1 MKVEELVHNMADT
14 IREIKFGATVPV
26 VEEDK
31 GDVVTELE
39 AKIGQTSRCVVV
51 GWDGFK
57 PRIVGAT
64 APRETPFGDV
74 SLVAAVFEKPVVN
87 RRNAAAPRLLEIARA
102 IACALDNAG
111 GEGMDDVLHLDRIS
125 PVSGVENGIVTC
137 TVEFSTAG
145 EL

>member
-31 GDVVTELE
+31 GDVVKELE
-39 AKIGQTSRCVVV
+39 AAIGKTSLCVLV
-51 GWDGFK
+51 GWNGFK

-74 SLVAAVFEKPVVN
+74 TLVAAVFEKPVVN
-87 RRNAAAPRLLEIARA
+87 RRNAAAPRLLEVARA
-102 IACALDNAG
+102 IACALDAAAS
-111 GEGMDDVLHLDRIS
+111 EGMDDLLHLKRIS
-125 PVSGVENGIVTC
+125 PVSDVENGIVTC